1 MSFFVWLKNTL
12 LNKTIQICN
21 FRWGPL
27 YSVIVH
33 LEQGNYSLRRPPKLI
48 IQKIFNKQ
56 KWATV
61 YRFMCNRICKSK
73 CLVFQRHFDILLHN
87 LSKIT
92 LDDFIRLF
100 HLHWTL
106 ECNWK
111 SSNVHKYQKMTL
123 WPRHNWTLIRGQRR
137 STPQGTG
144 WCAIKHATAAW
155 KVPLKESSL
164 HEPSSVTLRV
174 ILWTPSGPCAPWGAS
189 GPATTSPGPPSPS
202 SSSSEI
208 LQNEEGTLK
217 KARPRFYTIGALR
230 PMGGLWASSNKSR
243 APFTLIIKFTGA
255 DSSPSKSSNS
265 QHRIHRAW
273 TLCLTR
279 CTRCT
284 SEATKKRE

>member
-1 MSFFVWLKNTL
+1 M
-12 LNKTIQICN
+12 
-21 FRWGPL
+21 G
-27 YSVIVH
+27 
-33 LEQGNYSLRRPPKLI
+33 
-48 IQKIFNKQ
+48 
-56 KWATV
+56 
-61 YRFMCNRICKSK
+61 
-73 CLVFQRHFDILLHN
+73 
-87 LSKIT
+87 
-92 LDDFIRLF
+92 
-100 HLHWTL
+100 
-106 ECNWK
+106 
-111 SSNVHKYQKMTL
+111 
-123 WPRHNWTLIRGQRR
+123 
-137 STPQGTG
+137 
-144 WCAIKHATAAW
+144 
-155 KVPLKESSL
+155 
-164 HEPSSVTLRV
+164 SVTLRV

-217 KARPRFYTIGALR
+217 KARPRFYKEQDSTKNEILQNEEGTLKKARSRFYTIGALR

-265 QHRIHRAW
+265 QHRIHQAW